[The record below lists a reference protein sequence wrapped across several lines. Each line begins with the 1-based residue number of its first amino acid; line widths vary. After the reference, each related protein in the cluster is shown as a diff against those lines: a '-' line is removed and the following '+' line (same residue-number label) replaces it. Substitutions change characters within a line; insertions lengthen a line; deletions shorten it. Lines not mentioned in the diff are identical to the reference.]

1 MGLSDKIIFEISK
14 LLVAEGKKFLS
25 SAIVPQDDLY
35 DRLDKHLARVKN
47 WALSYNFLGLGVPKK
62 LDDETI
68 ALRFNTTPRRFS
80 SKRSKCEACSE
91 IDLLKSDHNV
101 IILGDPGS
109 GKTTTLRRLALSI
122 ITTEPLFE
130 QDIYQYPLL
139 ILLRELPERMLLCE
153 AIADLLGIKYD
164 KCLRNDA
171 INKKTH
177 WLLIERKYYSIK
189 VGDYEIEDVIANLLN
204 ESNAILIIDGLDE
217 LHYEHKTIIE
227 QEIESI
233 GSRLSSS
240 KIIVSCRSGDYTTNL
255 RNFNVFEVL
264 PLNKKEILAIA
275 RIWSDDF
282 DNFLLQMQS
291 LPYSDIIDRPL
302 LLSFLLYLYE
312 AEGELP
318 DQPSLIY
325 RKVVYRLL
333 KEWDEERRIKRRSKY
348 SRFDPDRKIDFLSEL
363 AYQLTFKIKGKIFTE
378 NNFTMVYNDIY
389 RSFNLPK
396 KESRQVASELET
408 HTGIILSSGLNQFE
422 FSHLSLQE
430 YLCANY
436 ISRSPYP
443 DYIANYFRSYPAPI
457 AVACALSSNPSMFFS
472 EIVIR
477 QVVDKF
483 KDLTDPLSYG
493 TDIRQMQLFFFGED
507 SFKSYLSRILLE
519 NPYFKIDLRFGGSL
533 FCVFAF
539 YYRRYSKALDY
550 LLIEFLQLSAVID
563 SIKLSI
569 TKFQEIKPYILSEE
583 TVVFE
588 MDDWF
593 KNIYA
598 EKIGSLEILNKYLD
612 ERPLPLVL
620 FPLKL
625 FRKIYSKKYYD
636 LGPRSEIYSRV
647 KNLVKGSPFVSLE
660 DKPKLKITF
669 ASSRTRRKQ
678 RR

>member
-1 MGLSDKIIFEISK
+1 MGISDKIISEISK

-25 SAIVPQDDLY
+25 SAIIPENDLY
-35 DRLDKHLARVKN
+35 DRLEKHLARVKN
-47 WALSYNFLGLGVPKK
+47 WASSYNFLGLGVPKK

-80 SKRSKCEACSE
+80 SKRSKCEAYSE
-91 IDLLKSDHNV
+91 IDILKSDHNV

-122 ITTEPLFE
+122 LSSEPLFE
-130 QDIYQYPLL
+130 HDIYQYPLL

-153 AIADLLGIKYD
+153 AIAELLGIKYD
-164 KCLRNDA
+164 KGIRNDN
-171 INKKTH
+171 ISQKTH
-177 WLLIERKYYSIK
+177 SLLIERKYYSIK

-204 ESNAILIIDGLDE
+204 ESNALLIIDGLDE
-217 LHYEHKTIIE
+217 LHYEHKVIIE
-227 QEIESI
+227 QEIELI

-240 KIIVSCRSGDYTTNL
+240 KLIVSCRSGDYTTNL
-255 RNFNVFEVL
+255 RNFNIFEVL
-264 PLNKKEILAIA
+264 PLNKEEILEIA
-275 RIWSDDF
+275 KIWSNDF
-282 DNFLLQMQS
+282 ANFLLQMQS

-378 NNFTMVYNDIY
+378 GNFTRVYNDIY

-396 KESRQVASELET
+396 NESREVASELET

-443 DYIANYFRSYPAPI
+443 DYITSYFRSYPAPI

-477 QVVDKF
+477 QVVEKF

-493 TDIRQMQLFFFGED
+493 TDIRQLKLFFFGED
-507 SFKSYLSRILLE
+507 SFKSFLSRILSE
-519 NPYFKIDLRFGGSL
+519 NPYFKIDLRFGESL
-533 FCVFAF
+533 FCIFAF
-539 YYRRYSKALDY
+539 YFRRYSKDLDD
-550 LLIEFLQLSAVID
+550 LLLKFLQLPAVID
-563 SIKLSI
+563 SLKLAA
-569 TKFQEIKPYILSEE
+569 TKLENVKPYILSEE
-583 TVVFE
+583 TVVFD

-593 KNIYA
+593 KNIYV
-598 EKIGSLEILNKYLD
+598 EKIGSLEILNRFLK

-620 FPLKL
+620 FPVKL
-625 FRKIYSKKYYD
+625 FRKIYKKKYHD
-636 LGPRSEIYSRV
+636 LGRRSEIYRRV
-647 KNLVKGSPFVSLE
+647 KNLVEGSPFVSLE
-660 DKPKLKITF
+660 EKPKLKIIG
-669 ASSRTRRKQ
+669 
-678 RR
+678 